1 MGFHPVGR
9 HRSREVEVYRQGSMN
24 LIVNAQPADVPR
36 AVQPVE
42 RPVIS
47 AFAVRVRDADY
58 AFRRALDLGA
68 WEIPV
73 RARAM
78 ELNIPAIHG
87 LGDSLIHFGD
97 HYEGCSIYAIA
108 IT

>member
-58 AFRRALDLGA
+58 AFRGPSPCIEGNFLRSRLRLLRRTFRAGTAQRDPLRLS
-68 WEIPV
+68 PRQHV
-73 RARAM
+73 RM
-78 ELNIPAIHG
+78 
-87 LGDSLIHFGD
+87 
-97 HYEGCSIYAIA
+97 
-108 IT
+108 